1 MTKFAIIAALT
12 LLAGSAFAQ
21 EVPYWIVDGNV
32 VYTGQ
37 TMAGGMTFEGDASA
51 KAPSI
56 FTFEG
61 GNVNWDRNYSG
72 K

>member
-1 MTKFAIIAALT
+1 MTKFAITAALT
-12 LLAGSAFAQ
+12 LFAGSALAQ
-21 EVPYWIVDGNV
+21 EVPFWIVDGDV

-51 KAPSI
+51 KAPSS
-56 FTFEG
+56 FMLEG
-61 GNVNWDRNYSG
+61 GNVNWDGNYSG